1 MYMWECV
8 FAHIEKLISSSILG
22 KFFAILKP
30 SADDSQLNIEIVLN
44 RLSSSVFAMK
54 FGWTHLF

>member
-1 MYMWECV
+1 M

-54 FGWTHLF
+54 FG